1 MTQSPQRDQI
11 KRGEK
16 LLEDQHQNSRFGP
29 LLLRLL
35 TQKGCA
41 DNIKLGASIY
51 FKNFVKKYWG
61 RDEEIISIDDQNL
74 IKQIIVRV
82 MLDADKNTQRLVS
95 DAISIIASHD
105 FYTKWD
111 TLLPVESLSIS
122 LCLSLSLCLSVQCGD
137 IPSALPLCP
146 GNGG

>member
-1 MTQSPQRDQI
+1 MTQSPDREKI
-11 KRGEK
+11 KKGESN
-16 LLEDQHQNSRFGP
+16 LEAQHQNARFGP

-35 TQKGCA
+35 HQSNCG

-51 FKNFVKKYWG
+51 FKNYVKKYWG

-74 IKQIIVRV
+74 IKQSIVRV
-82 MLDADKNTQRLVS
+82 MLGSDKNTQRLVS

-111 TLLPVESLSIS
+111 TLLPVEYRLVFCKMI
-122 LCLSLSLCLSVQCGD
+122 
-137 IPSALPLCP
+137 
-146 GNGG
+146 N